1 MHFIE
6 VIREYIF
13 SAKDF
18 FLSIL
23 SILTPFDFLIFVIC
37 FVVFIC
43 LYMIACLLARVR
55 FFIPQFFK
63 LLAYLVFFSIPVGMY
78 YVSQLYFYK
87 AQITYKM
94 NKSLEYA
101 PSYFVDADV
110 KNVGK
115 REIGKCVYILNA
127 IRNPAYPRNQILNF
141 FSPLHT
147 YRYEFDVTLKVGESQ
162 NFKTTFNDF
171 DYKHYES
178 KVYCFGKKN

>member
-6 VIREYIF
+6 IVRDYIF

-23 SILTPFDFLIFVIC
+23 SVLTPFDFLIYIIC
-37 FVVFIC
+37 FVVFVC
-43 LYMIACLLARVR
+43 LYLIGCLLARVR
-55 FFIPQFFK
+55 FFVPQFFK

-78 YVSQLYFYK
+78 YVSQHFLYKTQVNYR
-87 AQITYKM
+87 M

-101 PSYFVDADV
+101 PAYFVDADV
-110 KNVGK
+110 KNIGT
-115 REIGKCVYILNA
+115 REIGKCVYVLKA
-127 IRNPAYPRNQILNF
+127 IRNPLYPKNKILNF

-147 YRYEFDVTLKVGESQ
+147 YTYEFKTSLKVGQTQ

-171 DYKHYES
+171 DHHYYES
-178 KVYCFGKKN
+178 KVFCFGK